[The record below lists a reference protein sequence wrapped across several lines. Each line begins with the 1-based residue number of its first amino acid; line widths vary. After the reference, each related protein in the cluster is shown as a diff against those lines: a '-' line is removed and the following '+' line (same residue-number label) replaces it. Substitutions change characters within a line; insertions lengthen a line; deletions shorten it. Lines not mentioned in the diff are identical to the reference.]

1 MGIGLLI
8 FFICRCARWHGRDR
22 DLEVEFTKQWTRKI
36 RVLIAYFQD
45 DAVEFL
51 LGDGYRPVGLF
62 LAAVSETIELASV
75 EKRDPFC
82 LARCTPME
90 ESEESPR

>member
-1 MGIGLLI
+1 
-8 FFICRCARWHGRDR
+8 
-22 DLEVEFTKQWTRKI
+22 VE
-36 RVLIAYFQD
+36 L
-45 DAVEFL
+45 L

-62 LAAVSETIELASV
+62 LAAASETIKLASV

-90 ESEESPR
+90 EGKEGPG